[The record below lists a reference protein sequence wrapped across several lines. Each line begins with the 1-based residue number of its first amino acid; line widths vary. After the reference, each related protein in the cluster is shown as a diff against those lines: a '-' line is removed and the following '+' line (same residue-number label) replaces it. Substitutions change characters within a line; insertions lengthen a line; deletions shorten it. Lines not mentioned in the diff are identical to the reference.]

1 VSPEQIFLA
10 ELPRIERVIGA
21 TCRRHRLRSEEAEEF
36 ASTVRLKL
44 IADDY
49 AVLRKFQ
56 GRCALATYLTT
67 VVERVFLDWRNQ
79 LWGKWRPSAEAR
91 RLGPLAVRVETLLAR
106 EGRSLPDVCQILAAS
121 PDGAGLDR
129 AEVERIADR
138 LPARVRRRR
147 EGVEELDRLPSP
159 EARPDQELEAREQEA
174 ERRRTEALLAA
185 AIARLPASDRL
196 LVRMRVEDGSTVADI
211 ARALGLEARSLYRR
225 LEGIYRTLRHEL
237 EAEGL
242 RARTVV
248 ALLEDAGEAPPET
261 GRPGPSLPVE
271 GGTA

>member
-1 VSPEQIFLA
+1 MSPEQIFLA

-21 TCRRHRLRSEEAEEF
+21 TCRRHRLRAEEAEEF

-91 RLGPLAVRVETLLAR
+91 RLGPLAVRVEILLTR

-121 PDGAGLDR
+121 PDGAALDR
-129 AEVERIADR
+129 AEVERIAAR
-138 LPARVRRRR
+138 LPARVRRLR

-159 EARPDQELEAREQEA
+159 EARPDQELEAREQES
-174 ERRRTEALLAA
+174 ERRRTEALLAG
-185 AIARLPASDRL
+185 AIARLPAADRL
-196 LVRMRVEDGSTVADI
+196 LVRMRVEDGSSVADI
-211 ARALGLEARSLYRR
+211 ARALGLEARPLYRR
-225 LEGIYRTLRHEL
+225 LESIYRTLRHEL
-237 EAEGL
+237 EAEGV

-248 ALLEDAGEAPPET
+248 ALFEDAGEAPP
-261 GRPGPSLPVE
+261 GIDRAGPSLHVE